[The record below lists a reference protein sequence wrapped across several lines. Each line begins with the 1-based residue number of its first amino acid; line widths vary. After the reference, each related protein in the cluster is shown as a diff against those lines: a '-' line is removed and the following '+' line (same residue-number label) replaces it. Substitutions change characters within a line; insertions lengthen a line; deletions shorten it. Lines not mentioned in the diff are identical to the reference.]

1 MNMDDNLL
9 LVPLRNGDDRAWK
22 QLFNTHYPVMCHL
35 AFQYVK
41 DDITA
46 AALVDDVM
54 ADLWEKR
61 GAIRI
66 KQSLRSYL
74 LSSVRNRCINYL
86 RSFHIKNLKPLE
98 AERFLEREVVDGT
111 YPLGKMLDDEMIEAV
126 RQAVDSLPDEC
137 RRILLKNKEDG
148 LKYEQIANELGIS
161 VNTVKYH
168 MKNAFALL
176 RDKLGDYV
184 GIFSLPV
191 LLSILSK

>member
-1 MNMDDNLL
+1 M
-9 LVPLRNGDDRAWK
+9 
-22 QLFNTHYPVMCHL
+22 
-35 AFQYVK
+35 
-41 DDITA
+41 
-46 AALVDDVM
+46 
-54 ADLWEKR
+54 
-61 GAIRI
+61 
-66 KQSLRSYL
+66 
-74 LSSVRNRCINYL
+74 
-86 RSFHIKNLKPLE
+86 
-98 AERFLEREVVDGT
+98 DGT

>member
-9 LVPLRNGDDRAWK
+9 LVSLRNGDDRAWK

-35 AFQYVK
+35 AYQYVK
-41 DDITA
+41 DDFTA

-61 GAIRI
+61 GSIKI

-98 AERFLEREVVDGT
+98 AERFLERDVVDGT

>member
-1 MNMDDNLL
+1 MDDNLL
-9 LVPLRNGDDRAWK
+9 LVSLRNGDDRAWK
-22 QLFNTHYPVMCHL
+22 QLFNTHYPVMCNL
-35 AFQYVK
+35 AYQYVK
-41 DDITA
+41 DDFTA

-61 GAIRI
+61 GSIKI

-98 AERFLEREVVDGT
+98 AERFLERDVVDGT